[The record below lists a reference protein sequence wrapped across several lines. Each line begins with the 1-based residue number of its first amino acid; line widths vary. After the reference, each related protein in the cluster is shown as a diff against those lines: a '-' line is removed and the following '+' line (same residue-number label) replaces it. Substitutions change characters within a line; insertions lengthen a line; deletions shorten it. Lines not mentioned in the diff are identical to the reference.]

1 MVRLAKTKSGT
12 NPGEVGEEQSSDA
25 GCHSPQGTSC
35 HSSQDRRGAKG
46 DLGGLQL
53 RAGGKI
59 SE

>member
-1 MVRLAKTKSGT
+1 MVRLAKTRSGT
-12 NPGEVGEEQSSDA
+12 NPGKAQQEESSEA
-25 GCHSPQGTSC
+25 ATHPRGPAVIP
-35 HSSQDRRGAKG
+35 QDRRGAKG